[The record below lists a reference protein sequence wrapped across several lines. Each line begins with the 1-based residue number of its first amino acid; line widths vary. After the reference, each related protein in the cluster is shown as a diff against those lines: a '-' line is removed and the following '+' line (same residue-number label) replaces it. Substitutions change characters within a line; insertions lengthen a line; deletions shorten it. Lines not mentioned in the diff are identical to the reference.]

1 MWRCACGSY
10 ERHSQVSTKAQ
21 SPIKLD
27 IAEGRPLRS
36 NPVTADPAPSPRTST
51 TRSQRVIIALAIVA
65 FAAISA
71 YLALIIVTRV
81 DNVFFPGR
89 QITLPGPLESLPG
102 PDAEGTSGGN
112 EPINILVMGLDRR
125 PAEGE
130 EPTRTD
136 TLFVLRV
143 DPVTDSAAILG
154 IPRDLLVEIPSE
166 DGTFTYEDRVNT
178 VYAAGELGDYP
189 GGGIKMLKDVLEAE
203 PFNIPIDKHV
213 IVDFEGFQELI
224 DALDGIEVD
233 VAEEVYDPTYSHTEL
248 PGDYAPQH
256 FYPGRQHM
264 DGETALAYSRIRF
277 SSDDLD
283 RIQRQQRVIFAAIDK
298 AKSRDVLDN
307 PTELWDKYNDTIETD
322 ISDLLIPGYADLAN
336 QVKDRMLAV
345 SLGSAVAPYITDEG
359 AAVLLAD
366 EERVSQ
372 ITAAIF
378 ERGELSDPSLVGGAT
393 TPSPVRVEIQ
403 NGAGVDGLANEIK
416 LYLIGKDLLESDLA
430 TANAADGLSHDVS
443 EIIDID
449 GTHENNTNLLSDWLG
464 IPFRQH
470 PDGDRCRTRG
480 DAGIEHGDHRG
491 AGNGRGLQHAEPGCL
506 DRRRR
511 HGRLSYRRN
520 VITDCNARA

>member
-1 MWRCACGSY
+1 M
-10 ERHSQVSTKAQ
+10 
-21 SPIKLD
+21 
-27 IAEGRPLRS
+27 
-36 NPVTADPAPSPRTST
+36 
-51 TRSQRVIIALAIVA
+51 A

-71 YLALIIVTRV
+71 YLALIIMTRV

-89 QITLPGPLESLPG
+89 QVTLPGPVGEVLPG
-102 PDAEGTSGGN
+102 VDSEGTSGGN

-125 PAEGE
+125 PTEGE

-143 DPVTDSAAILG
+143 DPVTDTAAILG

-203 PFNIPIDKHV
+203 PFNIQIDKHV
-213 IVDFEGFQELI
+213 IVDFEGFEELI

-298 AKSRDVLDN
+298 AKSRDVLD
-307 PTELWDKYNDTIETD
+307 E
-322 ISDLLIPGYADLAN
+322 
-336 QVKDRMLAV
+336 
-345 SLGSAVAPYITDEG
+345 
-359 AAVLLAD
+359 
-366 EERVSQ
+366 
-372 ITAAIF
+372 
-378 ERGELSDPSLVGGAT
+378 
-393 TPSPVRVEIQ
+393 
-403 NGAGVDGLANEIK
+403 
-416 LYLIGKDLLESDLA
+416 
-430 TANAADGLSHDVS
+430 
-443 EIIDID
+443 
-449 GTHENNTNLLSDWLG
+449 
-464 IPFRQH
+464 
-470 PDGDRCRTRG
+470 PDGAVGQVQRHDR
-480 DAGIEHGDHRG
+480 
-491 AGNGRGLQHAEPGCL
+491 
-506 DRRRR
+506 DRHQRP
-511 HGRLSYRRN
+511 
-520 VITDCNARA
+520 V